1 MALLV
6 LVSRDRS
13 LSIQELLDAR
23 GLNYTSLL
31 NIDDLLEVD
40 VKSELTL
47 GGMLLVG

>member
-6 LVSRDRS
+6 LVSQDRS
-13 LSIQELLDAR
+13 LSIRELLDAR

-31 NIDDLLEVD
+31 NIDDLSEVD
-40 VKSELTL
+40 IKSELTL